1 MFFRRIL
8 PVLSSFWSVTGEP
21 ASLSSETTSFPSVKN
36 IQLIQA
42 ECLAFGTLSITE
54 TRAFNRAI
62 CFPQKAV
69 QMLSPGSLDCTK
81 ASYELAKSSGAG
93 Y

>member
-1 MFFRRIL
+1 MNL
-8 PVLSSFWSVTGEP
+8 CYAE
-21 ASLSSETTSFPSVKN
+21 SLSISCVEN

-42 ECLAFGTLSITE
+42 EHFAFGTLSITE
-54 TRAFNRAI
+54 TQACNRAI

-69 QMLSPGSLDCTK
+69 QMPSVGWLDCTK
-81 ASYELAKSSGAG
+81 ASYELVKSIGAG